1 MNTIQP
7 EVVEP
12 RWVQAAQEALAQHRY
27 LSQEKRPWDG
37 REHLGRFVFAGDISV
52 LEHDLLTKK
61 LFEPMSQERY
71 DMWKNYGAIAGSTCR
86 YCPYPITDGYDRIFP
101 ERCNDCATLNS
112 YRQRGRAAAK
122 KLVAIKKALEL
133 ESVLWTF
140 TFPLVH
146 SNKPLEENEIKD
158 IAKERRLYISQNL
171 LRDKKIWHDQFVG
184 INVMECVVTEPGEVR
199 KARWMNDDYE
209 REATN
214 MWSYHIHGHYL
225 ILNKKHSKVNLEL
238 AYAKFGSEQDGMP
251 PKMRLNYKHERDYD
265 TRKLND
271 RGEQIGERDEMKI
284 MRDYLVGYARKDC
297 LGKLA
302 WNGDKNWRK
311 VRSWPDKMWGQPLDE
326 KNRVLFYK
334 E

>member
-1 MNTIQP
+1 MKTTQP

-12 RWVQAAQEALAQHRY
+12 RWVKVAKTTLAQHRN

-37 REHLGRFVFAGDISV
+37 REHLGGFVFTGDMSV
-52 LEHDLLTKK
+52 LEYDLLTKK
-61 LFEPMSQERY
+61 LFEPMSQEEY
-71 DMWKNYGAIAGSTCR
+71 DMWKDYGAIAGSTCR

-101 ERCNDCATLNS
+101 ERCNDCNTLNS
-112 YRQRGRAAAK
+112 YRARGRVCSR
-122 KLVAIKKALEL
+122 KLVAIKTSLNL
-133 ESVLWTF
+133 ESILWTF

-146 SNKPLEENEIKD
+146 SNRPLNEDEIIT
-158 IAKERRLYISQNL
+158 IAKERRIYISQNL
-171 LRDKKIWHDQFVG
+171 FRDKKIWHDQFVG
-184 INVMECVVTEPGEVR
+184 INVMECVVTEPGETR
-199 KARWMNDDYE
+199 KARWMDDEYE
-209 REATN
+209 REASN
-214 MWSYHIHGHYL
+214 MWTYHIHGHYL
-225 ILNKKHSKVNLEL
+225 ILNHKKSKVNLEL

-265 TRKLND
+265 RRKLNS

-302 WNGDKNWRK
+302 WVGDKNWRK
-311 VRSWPDKMWGQPLDE
+311 VRTWPDKMWGQPLDE
-326 KNRVLFYK
+326 KNRELFYK